1 MTLLLR
7 GVSLRLFRY
16 QNGGRVMRPGDIY
29 FITRIHCGGNM
40 YQMVCLVNHL
50 FTDNTDV
57 NYINM
62 QKQTNVLRVSGG
74 LAHPC
79 WSGGWDSENARHG
92 MILEQVVFQSMF
104 TPSPAAGVEWP
115 KEETTRSAV
124 SQCLRDD
131 APAPAAAK
139 RAWWWW
145 W

>member
-1 MTLLLR
+1 
-7 GVSLRLFRY
+7 
-16 QNGGRVMRPGDIY
+16 MRPGDIY
-29 FITRIHCGGNM
+29 FITRIHCSGYVPTG
-40 YQMVCLVNHL
+40 VRGAHR
-50 FTDNTDV
+50 FTDNTGF

-104 TPSPAAGVEWP
+104 TPSPP

-124 SQCLRDD
+124 SQCLRGD
-131 APAPAAAK
+131 APAPAAAN